1 MEDLIAITKKKK
13 KKKTEF
19 GFLDQLEL
27 SERKP
32 WNHILG
38 KQ

>member
-1 MEDLIAITKKKK
+1 MEELIAITKKK

>member
-1 MEDLIAITKKKK
+1 MEDLIAITKK